1 MNARGRIALAV
12 RGLTVGLAR
21 EPGARALVDDLSF
34 EVAEGEM
41 LAFVGESG
49 SGKSLTAAAIFG
61 LLPFGVR
68 RLAGSVRL
76 HDTELTALSE
86 RALRARR
93 GRDMGLVFQNPLT
106 ALNPSHSIQAQIAE
120 TYHVHKGGTRRAAKE
135 RTRALLAEVGLA
147 NTANGPETYPHQ
159 LSGGMRQRAMIATAL
174 ACDPTLLIADE
185 PTTALDVVVQAQ
197 ILDLL
202 ARLRKERGLAV
213 VLITHDLALAASCAD
228 RILVLYA
235 GRAVEEGCAAR
246 FFKTPYH
253 PYSRALRDALPPLH
267 GQGARLAEISGL
279 PPGPGALPRGCRF
292 APRCPNVQNDCRET
306 EPAMRRTEPRFACLH
321 PCLGAP

>member
-1 MNARGRIALAV
+1 MNTPRIALAV

-21 EPGARALVDDLSF
+21 ETRARPLVDELSF

-68 RLAGSVRL
+68 RCAGSVHLR
-76 HDTELTALSE
+76 DTELTALSE

-106 ALNPSHSIQAQIAE
+106 ALNPSRSVQAQIAE
-120 TYHVHKGGTRRAAKE
+120 TYRTHKGGTRRAAWA
-135 RTRALLAEVGLA
+135 RARSLLAEVGLA
-147 NTANGPETYPHQ
+147 TAANGPETYPHQ
-159 LSGGMRQRAMIATAL
+159 LSGGMRQRVMIAMAL
-174 ACDPTLLIADE
+174 ACDPILLIADE

-202 ARLRKERGLAV
+202 TRLRQERGLAV
-213 VLITHDLALAASCAD
+213 LFITHDLALAAARAD

-235 GRAVEEGCAAR
+235 GRAVEEGDAAR
-246 FFKTPYH
+246 FFRAPCH
-253 PYSRALRDALPPLH
+253 PYSHALRNAIPPLH
-267 GQGARLAEISGL
+267 GQDGRLAEIPGL
-279 PPGPGALPRGCRF
+279 PPGAGALPQGCRF
-292 APRCPNVQNDCRET
+292 APRCPSAQDDCHQT
-306 EPAMRRTEPRFACLH
+306 EPAMRRNEPRFACLH
-321 PCLGAP
+321 PHLETS